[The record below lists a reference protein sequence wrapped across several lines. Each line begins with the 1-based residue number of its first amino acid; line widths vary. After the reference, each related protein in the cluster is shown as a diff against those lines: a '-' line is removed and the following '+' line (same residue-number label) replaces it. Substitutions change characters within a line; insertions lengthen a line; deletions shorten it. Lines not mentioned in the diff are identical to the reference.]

1 MNRKD
6 WLPTA
11 HSVICID
18 NFEEKCIKRDKVHPL
33 LCCGRYIQSAT
44 FKDSHHSQEIS
55 QKTKYLTR

>member
-44 FKDSHHSQEIS
+44 F
-55 QKTKYLTR
+55 